1 MLESANE
8 GTAQVRALHL
18 YALAF
23 LLDATG
29 LALLLLQARYG
40 LSGPPAN
47 RGVLLLILCVPVVT
61 LLVLLVVPGRVSLK
75 PETRFPRRS
84 LVVRLNLA
92 LPVGLS
98 ILTLLLVGWSGSFDS
113 FAGFAVFLAIIA
125 GYHLREGLRQLWL
138 ARM

>member
-1 MLESANE
+1 MVDTGNGE
-8 GTAQVRALHL
+8 TAQMPALHL

-23 LLDATG
+23 LLDALG

-47 RGVLLLILCVPVVT
+47 RGVLLLTLCVPFIT
-61 LLVLLVVPGRVSLK
+61 LLVLLVIPGRVSLK

-92 LPVGLS
+92 LPVCLS
-98 ILTLLLVGWSGSFDS
+98 ILTLLLVGGSGSFDS